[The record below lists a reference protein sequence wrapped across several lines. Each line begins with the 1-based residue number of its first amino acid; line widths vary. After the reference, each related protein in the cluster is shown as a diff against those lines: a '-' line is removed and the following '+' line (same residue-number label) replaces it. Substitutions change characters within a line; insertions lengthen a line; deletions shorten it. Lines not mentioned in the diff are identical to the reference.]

1 MIGLT
6 DCASIDCFS
15 PMTSWAREFEVPNE
29 QLARWRV
36 GRAMWSAGVLR
47 SCVLFAQVKSFS
59 LAMQIISVDQMI

>member
-1 MIGLT
+1 
-6 DCASIDCFS
+6 
-15 PMTSWAREFEVPNE
+15 MTSWAREFEVPNE